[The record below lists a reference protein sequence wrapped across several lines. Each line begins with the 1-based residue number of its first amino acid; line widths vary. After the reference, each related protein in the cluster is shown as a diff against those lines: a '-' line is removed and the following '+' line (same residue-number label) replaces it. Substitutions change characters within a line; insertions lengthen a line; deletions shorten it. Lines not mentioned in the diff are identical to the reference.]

1 MMNIALVDLNLLIV
15 FDAVMREKHVTRAAK
30 RIGMTQPAVSN
41 ALNRLRHIAKD
52 DLFVRSADGVVPTA
66 RALDLGPPIRQA
78 ITLVE
83 YAFDPTTFDPKNSN
97 DEFNIAISNY
107 TASILFPKLAEL
119 LEKEAPDIN
128 VRSKQ
133 LGDVDLLKELEAANI
148 DFIIA
153 GQQLEETEN
162 FISEPLYDEEFVCV
176 MRKGHPL
183 AKKQKITVKEFSQ
196 SKHLM
201 VATTGKAFGF
211 VDYLLEA
218 KGMKRRVAMTVNQFL
233 VAPAIIRCSNMI
245 LTVSKR
251 VAERFTL
258 DSVKIFPL
266 PLFTNP
272 LRLKLIWHKRTD
284 ANPGTRWIR
293 NKIIEICKKI

>member
-1 MMNIALVDLNLLIV
+1 MNIALVDLNLLIV

-41 ALNRLRHIAKD
+41 ALNRLRYIAKD
-52 DLFVRSADGVVPTA
+52 DLFVRSPNGVVPTA
-66 RALDLGPPIRQA
+66 RALELAPPIRQA
-78 ITLVE
+78 INLVE
-83 YAFDPTTFDPKNSN
+83 NAFDPTSFDPKNSS
-97 DEFNIAISNY
+97 DAFNIAISNY
-107 TASILFPKLAEL
+107 TASILFPKLAEV
-119 LEKEAPDIN
+119 LEKEAPNID

-153 GQQLEETEN
+153 GQQLQETEN
-162 FISEPLYDEEFVCV
+162 FISQHLYDEDFVCV

-183 AKKQKITVKEFSQ
+183 SKKKQLTIKEFSQ

-218 KGMKRRVAMTVNQFL
+218 KGLKRRVAMSVNQFL
-233 VAPAIIRCSNMI
+233 VAPAIIRQSNMI

-251 VAERFTL
+251 VAERFRL
-258 DSVKIFPL
+258 DSVKVFPL
-266 PLFTNP
+266 PLSTNP
-272 LRLKLIWHKRTD
+272 LSLKLIWHKRTD
-284 ANPGTRWIR
+284 SNPGNQWMR
-293 NKIIEICKKI
+293 NKIINICKNI

>member
-1 MMNIALVDLNLLIV
+1 MNIALVDLNLLVV

-52 DLFVRSADGVVPTA
+52 DLFVRSADGVIRTA
-66 RALDLGPPIRQA
+66 RAIELGPPIRQA
-78 ITLVE
+78 INLVE
-83 YAFDPTTFDPKNSN
+83 NAFDPTSFDPKNSIN
-97 DEFNIAISNY
+97 VFNIAISNY
-107 TASILFPKLAEL
+107 TASILFPKLAEV
-119 LEKEAPDIN
+119 LEKEAPNID

-148 DFIIA
+148 DFVVA
-153 GQQLEETEN
+153 GQQLKETEN
-162 FISEPLYDEEFVCV
+162 FISHDLYDEDFVCV
-176 MRKGHPL
+176 MRKDHPL
-183 AKKQKITVKEFSQ
+183 AKKKQLSTKEFAQ

-218 KGMKRRVAMTVNQFL
+218 KGLKRRVAMTVNQFL
-233 VAPAIIRCSNMI
+233 VAPAIIRQSNMI

-251 VAERFTL
+251 VAERFKL
-258 DSVKIFPL
+258 DSVKVFPL
-266 PLFTNP
+266 PLLANP
-272 LRLKLIWHKRTD
+272 LRLKLIWHKRSDT
-284 ANPGTRWIR
+284 NPGNKWIR
-293 NKIIEICKKI
+293 SKIINICKNI

>member
-1 MMNIALVDLNLLIV
+1 
-15 FDAVMREKHVTRAAK
+15 
-30 RIGMTQPAVSN
+30 MTQPAVSN
-41 ALNRLRHIAKD
+41 ALSRLRHIAKD
-52 DLFVRSADGVVPTA
+52 DLFIRASDGVVPTA
-66 RALDLGPPIRQA
+66 RALELGPPIRQA
-78 ITLVE
+78 ISLVE
-83 YAFDPTTFDPKNSN
+83 NAFDPTTFDPKNSI

-107 TASILFPKLAEL
+107 TASILFPQLARI
-119 LEKEAPDIN
+119 LEKEAPNIN

-153 GQQLEETEN
+153 GQQLQETEN
-162 FISEPLYDEEFVCV
+162 FISQDLYDEDFVCV

-183 AKKQKITVKEFSQ
+183 AKKKQLTVKEFSQ

-218 KGMKRRVAMTVNQFL
+218 KGLKRRVAMTVNQFL
-233 VAPAIIRCSNMI
+233 VAPAIIRESNMI

-251 VAERFTL
+251 VAERFRL

-266 PLFTNP
+266 PLITNP

-284 ANPGTRWIR
+284 TNVGNKWIR
-293 NKIIEICKKI
+293 DKIINICKKI

>member
-1 MMNIALVDLNLLIV
+1 MNIALVDLNLLVV
-15 FDAVMREKHVTRAAK
+15 FDAVMRERHVTRAAK

-41 ALNRLRHIAKD
+41 ALSRLRHIAKD
-52 DLFVRSADGVVPTA
+52 DLFIRASDGVVPTA
-66 RALDLGPPIRQA
+66 RALELGPPIRQA
-78 ITLVE
+78 ISLVE
-83 YAFDPTTFDPKNSN
+83 NAFDPTTFDPKNSI

-107 TASILFPKLAEL
+107 TASILFPQLARI
-119 LEKEAPDIN
+119 LEKEAPNIN

-153 GQQLEETEN
+153 GQQLQETEN
-162 FISEPLYDEEFVCV
+162 FISQELYDEDFVCV

-183 AKKQKITVKEFSQ
+183 AKKKQLTVKEFSQ

-218 KGMKRRVAMTVNQFL
+218 KGLKRRVAMTVNQFL
-233 VAPAIIRCSNMI
+233 VAPAIIRESNMI

-251 VAERFTL
+251 VAERFRL

-266 PLFTNP
+266 PLITNP

-284 ANPGTRWIR
+284 TNVGNKWIR
-293 NKIIEICKKI
+293 DKIINICKNI

>member
-1 MMNIALVDLNLLIV
+1 MNIALVDLNLLVV

-52 DLFVRSADGVVPTA
+52 DLFIRSAKGVVPTA
-66 RALDLGPPIRQA
+66 RAIELGPPIRQA
-78 ITLVE
+78 INLVE
-83 YAFDPTTFDPKNSN
+83 NAFDPTSFDPKNSIN
-97 DEFNIAISNY
+97 VFNIAISNY
-107 TASILFPKLAEL
+107 TASILFPKLAEV
-119 LEKEAPDIN
+119 LEKEAPNIN

-153 GQQLEETEN
+153 GQQLQETEN
-162 FISEPLYDEEFVCV
+162 FISHHLYDEDFVCV
-176 MRKGHPL
+176 MRKGHSL
-183 AKKQKITVKEFSQ
+183 AKKKQLTIKEFSQ

-201 VATTGKAFGF
+201 VTTTGKAFGF

-218 KGMKRRVAMTVNQFL
+218 KGLKRRVAMTVNQFL
-233 VAPAIIRCSNMI
+233 VGPLIIRHTDMI

-251 VAERFTL
+251 VSEKFRL
-258 DSVKIFPL
+258 DGVKVFPL
-266 PLFTNP
+266 PLLTNP
-272 LRLKLIWHKRTD
+272 LSLKLIWHKRTD
-284 ANPGTRWIR
+284 TNPGNEWMR
-293 NKIIEICKKI
+293 NKIINVCKNI

>member
-1 MMNIALVDLNLLIV
+1 MNIALVDLNLLIV

-41 ALNRLRHIAKD
+41 ALNRLRYIAKD
-52 DLFVRSADGVVPTA
+52 DLFVRSSSGVIPTS
-66 RALDLGPPIRQA
+66 RALELGPPIRQA
-78 ITLVE
+78 INLVE
-83 YAFDPTTFDPKNSN
+83 NAFDPSSFDPKNST
-97 DEFNIAISNY
+97 DAFNIAISNY
-107 TASILFPKLAEL
+107 TASILFPKLAEC
-119 LEKEAPDIN
+119 LEKEAPNIN

-162 FISEPLYDEEFVCV
+162 VVSQHLYDEDFVCV

-183 AKKQKITVKEFSQ
+183 AKKKKLSVKEFAQ

-218 KGMKRRVAMTVNQFL
+218 KGLKRRVAMTVNQFL
-233 VAPAIIRCSNMI
+233 VAPSIIRRSNMI

-251 VAERFTL
+251 VAEKFRL
-258 DSVKIFPL
+258 DRVKVFPL
-266 PLFTNP
+266 PLFAHP
-272 LRLKLIWHKRTD
+272 LSLKIVWHKRTD
-284 ANPGTRWIR
+284 THSCLLYTSDAAD
-293 NKIIEICKKI
+293 E

>member
-1 MMNIALVDLNLLIV
+1 MNIALVDLNLLVV
-15 FDAVMREKHVTRAAK
+15 FDAVMRERHVTRAAK

-41 ALNRLRHIAKD
+41 ALSRLRHIAKD
-52 DLFVRSADGVVPTA
+52 DLFIRASDGVVPTA
-66 RALDLGPPIRQA
+66 RALELGPPIRQA
-78 ITLVE
+78 ISLVE
-83 YAFDPTTFDPKNSN
+83 NAFDPTTFDPKNSI

-107 TASILFPKLAEL
+107 TASILFPQLARI
-119 LEKEAPDIN
+119 LEKEAPNIN

-153 GQQLEETEN
+153 GQQLQETEN
-162 FISEPLYDEEFVCV
+162 FISQDLYDEDFVCV
-176 MRKGHPL
+176 MRKDHPL
-183 AKKQKITVKEFSQ
+183 AKKKQLTVKEFSQ

-218 KGMKRRVAMTVNQFL
+218 KGLKRRVAMTVNQFL
-233 VAPAIIRCSNMI
+233 VAPAIIRESNMI

-251 VAERFTL
+251 VAERFRL

-266 PLFTNP
+266 PLITNP

-284 ANPGTRWIR
+284 TNVGNKWIR
-293 NKIIEICKKI
+293 DKIINICKNI

>member
-1 MMNIALVDLNLLIV
+1 MNIALVDLNLLIV
-15 FDAVMREKHVTRAAK
+15 FDAVMRERHVTRAAK

-41 ALNRLRHIAKD
+41 ALSRLRHIAKD
-52 DLFVRSADGVVPTA
+52 DLFIRASDGVVPTA
-66 RALDLGPPIRQA
+66 RALELGPPIRQA
-78 ITLVE
+78 ISLVE
-83 YAFDPTTFDPKNSN
+83 NAFDPTTFDPKNSI

-107 TASILFPKLAEL
+107 TASILFPQLARI
-119 LEKEAPDIN
+119 LEKEAPNIN

-153 GQQLEETEN
+153 GQQLQETEN
-162 FISEPLYDEEFVCV
+162 FISQDLYDEDFVCV

-183 AKKQKITVKEFSQ
+183 AKKKQLTVKEFSQ

-218 KGMKRRVAMTVNQFL
+218 KGLKRRVAMTVNQFL
-233 VAPAIIRCSNMI
+233 VAPAIIRESNMI

-251 VAERFTL
+251 VAERFRL

-266 PLFTNP
+266 PLITNP

-284 ANPGTRWIR
+284 TNVGNKWIR
-293 NKIIEICKKI
+293 DKIINICKNI

>member
-1 MMNIALVDLNLLIV
+1 MNIALVDLNLLIV
-15 FDAVMREKHVTRAAK
+15 FDAVMREKHVTKAAK

-52 DLFVRSADGVVPTA
+52 DLFIRSPDGVVPTS
-66 RALDLGPPIRQA
+66 RALELGPPIRQA
-78 ITLVE
+78 ISLVE
-83 YAFDPTTFDPKNSN
+83 NAFDPTSFDPKNAN

-107 TASILFPKLAEL
+107 TASILFPRLAEL
-119 LEKEAPDIN
+119 LEKEAPNIN

-133 LGDVDLLKELEAANI
+133 LGDVDLLRELEAANI

-153 GQQLEETEN
+153 GQQLQETDN
-162 FISEPLYDEEFVCV
+162 FISQPLYDEDFVCV
-176 MRKGHPL
+176 MRKDHPL
-183 AKKQKITVKEFSQ
+183 AKKKQISVKEFAQ

-218 KGMKRRVAMTVNQFL
+218 KGLKRRVAMTVNQFL
-233 VAPAIIRCSNMI
+233 VAPAIIRKSNMI
-245 LTVSKR
+245 LTVSRR
-251 VAERFTL
+251 VSERFRL
-258 DSVKIFPL
+258 DKVKVCPL

-272 LRLKLIWHKRTD
+272 LRLKLIWHKRSDTS
-284 ANPGTRWIR
+284 PGNIWIR
-293 NKIIEICKKI
+293 EKMINICKNI